1 MAHKLTLDIAGA
13 PALAWL
19 QGLPGVHTVTQTQ
32 GRWTLGLDDL
42 AQDTVGVLQALSAG
56 GLAVRHI
63 DSDRANL
70 EDVFLALTGPNCE
83 MRNTHP
89 DDASSR

>member
-1 MAHKLTLDIAGA
+1 MAQKLTLDIDGE

-19 QGLPGVHTVTQTQ
+19 QALAGVHTVTQTN

-42 AQDTVGVLQALSAG
+42 AQDTVGVLLALGAA
-56 GLAVRHI
+56 GLAVRQI

-70 EDVFLALTGPNCE
+70 EDVFLALTG
-83 MRNTHP
+83 RQLR
-89 DDASSR
+89 D

>member
-1 MAHKLTLDIAGA
+1 LPELYRTLPMAQKLTLDIAGE

-19 QGLPGVHTVTQTQ
+19 QALPGVHTVTQES

-42 AQDTVGVLQALSAG
+42 STGAIGVLQALAAN

-70 EDVFLALTGPNCE
+70 EDVFLALTG
-83 MRNTHP
+83 RQLR
-89 DDASSR
+89 D